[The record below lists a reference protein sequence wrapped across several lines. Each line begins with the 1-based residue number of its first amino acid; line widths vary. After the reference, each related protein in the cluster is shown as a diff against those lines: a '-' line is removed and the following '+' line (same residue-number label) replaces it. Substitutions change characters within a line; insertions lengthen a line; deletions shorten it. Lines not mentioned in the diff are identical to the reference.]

1 MILFSDRR
9 AAGRELAG
17 CLFGLAGKDCVVLAL
32 PRGGVPVAFEVA
44 AALMAPLD
52 VFPVRKLGAPGDPEL
67 AIGAIAA
74 GGVRVV
80 NEAEVARLGV
90 TCERLARI
98 EKKELDELA
107 RCQALYRG
115 GRPALSLAGRVA
127 ILVDDGVATGATM
140 KAAAR
145 AARIQN
151 PARLIAAAPI
161 GTGKAEAALRAEV
174 DETVF
179 ATVPEIFVAVGPF
192 YASFPQLNDEEVRAL
207 LDASRGA
214 I

>member
-17 CLFGLAGKDCVVLAL
+17 LLSGLAGKDCVVLAL

-44 AALMAPLD
+44 AALKAPLD

-74 GGVRVV
+74 GGVRVI
-80 NEAEVARLGV
+80 NEAEIARMGVTRARL
-90 TCERLARI
+90 ERV

-107 RCQALYRG
+107 RRQALYRG
-115 GRPALSLAGRVA
+115 GRPALSLEGRVA
-127 ILVDDGVATGATM
+127 VLVDDGVATGATM
-140 KAAAR
+140 RAAAR
-145 AARIQN
+145 AARAAN
-151 PARLIAAAPI
+151 PARLIAAAPV
-161 GTGKAEAALRAEV
+161 GTEEAQAALRAET
-174 DETVF
+174 DEVVF
-179 ATVPEIFVAVGPF
+179 AAVPEVFVAVGSF
-192 YASFPQLNDEEVRAL
+192 YASFPQLSDDEVRAL